1 MSELSLQRIRDFG
14 KSYAMK
20 AVDVVYQASTFSI
33 IAYGMARM
41 ALLFLIVIGLAVTI
55 DVINVPFIHAK

>member
-33 IAYGMARM
+33 IAYGMA
-41 ALLFLIVIGLAVTI
+41 LLFLIVIGLAVTI